1 MPLPPSTEPS
11 PVSARQLLAGN
22 PEDRIYGNAGNA
34 ALLAL
39 IDADARAVLD
49 VGCGAGDNAALLMA
63 RQPQMEVY
71 GITGS
76 EPEAVLARGRMT
88 DCWVTDLEN
97 GFPPE
102 ARGRRYDV
110 VLFSHVLE
118 HLRDPAE
125 LVGHSVALLRP
136 GGACV
141 IAVPNVLVWTQRA
154 KFLRGRF
161 EYESSG
167 IMDETHLRFFT
178 YETAAKYLLAKAP
191 ELRVAAQRVSGSVPL
206 WVLRR
211 HLLPAGLSSRI
222 DAAGCALLPNL
233 FGWQV
238 LLKAILPR

>member
-1 MPLPPSTEPS
+1 MSLPPSTGPFAI
-11 PVSARQLLAGN
+11 SARQALAGT
-22 PEDRIYGNAGNA
+22 PEDRIYGNAGNP
-34 ALLAL
+34 ALLDL

-49 VGCGAGDNAALLMA
+49 VGCGAGDNAALLIE
-63 RQPQMEVY
+63 RQPQMQVY

-102 ARGRRYDV
+102 ARARQYDV
-110 VLFSHVLE
+110 VLFCHVLE
-118 HLRDPAE
+118 HLRDPAA
-125 LVGHSVALLRP
+125 LVGRSVALLRP
-136 GGACV
+136 GGVCL

-161 EYESSG
+161 DYESSG

-191 ELRVAAQRVSGSVPL
+191 ELRVAAQSASGSVPL

-211 HLLPAGLSSRI
+211 HLLPARLSSRI

-238 LLKAILPR
+238 LIKAILAR